1 MSATL
6 AFHQAAY
13 AELLER
19 FQVNQANAGR
29 QHQAAQDLA
38 TVPEDFECNHDRCSV
53 VVLELGY
60 LPACFHESIIS

>member
-1 MSATL
+1 MSAPL
-6 AFHQAAY
+6 ALHEATN

-19 FQVNQANAGR
+19 FQVNKSDAGR

-38 TVPEDFECNHDRCSV
+38 AVPENFECDHDRCSV
-53 VVLELGY
+53 VVSELGY

>member
-1 MSATL
+1 MSAPL
-6 AFHQAAY
+6 ALHEAAD

-19 FQVNQANAGR
+19 LQVNKADAGR

-38 TVPEDFECNHDRCSV
+38 TVAEDFECDHDQCSV

>member
-1 MSATL
+1 MSVPL

-19 FQVNQANAGR
+19 FQVNKADAGR

-38 TVPEDFECNHDRCSV
+38 AVPEDFECDHDQCSV